1 MPWIEKPGGL
11 QSMGLQRV
19 RHDWATEHKYISLLD
34 SIIHDIWIF
43 SIQFLA
49 ITNKA
54 GLNRLVSMFR

>member
-19 RHDWATEHKYISLLD
+19 RHDSATEHKYISLLD

>member
-1 MPWIEKPGGL
+1 MPLIEKPGGL

-19 RHDWATEHKYISLLD
+19 RHDWVTEYKYISLLD

-54 GLNRLVSMFR
+54 GLNHLVHVFR